1 MPDNPNAGSSDPN
14 ARRIVAYGL
23 RNPFRFTI
31 RPGTNDIYIGDVGW
45 STWEEINRLPSSAAP
60 VENFGW
66 PCYEGAGRQG
76 SYDNLNLNI
85 CENLYA
91 AGAGAV
97 TAPLY
102 TYNHSAKVS
111 TETCP
116 TGGSSLSGMAFYNGG
131 TFPSHVQRRAVLL
144 GLLAELHLGDVPG
157 RERGPEPG
165 DTAAVRQRRRRPG
178 GHPGRPRR
186 RPLLR

>member
-1 MPDNPNAGSSDPN
+1 M
-14 ARRIVAYGL
+14 
-23 RNPFRFTI
+23 
-31 RPGTNDIYIGDVGW
+31 RPGTNDVYIGDVGW
-45 STWEEINRLPSSAAP
+45 DAWEEINRIPSSAAP

-76 SYDNLNLNI
+76 SYDNLNLNL

-102 TYNHSAKVS
+102 TYSHSAKVS

-116 TGGSSLSGMAFYNGG
+116 TGQLVDFRPGLLQRRHLPGA
-131 TFPSHVQRRAVLL
+131 VQRRALL
-144 GLLAELHLGDVPG
+144 RGLLT
-157 RERGPEPG
+157 R
-165 DTAAVRQRRRRPG
+165 TASG
-178 GHPGRPRR
+178 
-186 RPLLR
+186 